1 MSFVKNTISPS
12 SFPADNVVRSTTNGT
27 LIKMEHHGNRS
38 YEKTSIPV
46 SKQLLPTKNFYCSYE
61 PKVMKSKVKNLEKM
75 HPSISLSAPSEK
87 TDLSV
92 AV

>member
-1 MSFVKNTISPS
+1 MVRNTS
-12 SFPADNVVRSTTNGT
+12 NGT
-27 LIKMEHHGNRS
+27 LIKVEHHGKPN

-46 SKQLLPTKNFYCSYE
+46 SKQLPPTRNFHCSYE
-61 PKVMKSKVKNLEKM
+61 PKVMKSKAKNLEKM
-75 HPSISLSAPSEK
+75 HPSISLSVPLEK